1 MKRIIKVCSLFL
13 FIVLLSGCFKR
24 DNFEGIDISTTV
36 YPIEYIT
43 DRLYGKNSTIT
54 SIYPSGVKVS
64 EYKLSEKQVKDY
76 SKTNL
81 FIFDGISSEKN
92 YVSEFFKHNKSLKII
107 DATSS
112 MEAENV
118 NEALWLDPSNFLM
131 MAQNIRYGLSQYID
145 NHYLKN
151 EIDDNYSKLK
161 EEISRLDASIYE
173 ISDNASF
180 KTLVV
185 SSDLFKFLEKYD
197 LNVIS
202 LEENEN
208 LTEKTIADVVNLI
221 NDGKIQYIILKQD
234 EEMNDTIKKIVN
246 ETNVE
251 VVYYHMLS
259 NLTGEE
265 RNAKKDYISIMSDN
279 IDILRNELYD

>member
-54 SIYPSGVKVS
+54 SIYR
-64 EYKLSEKQVKDY
+64 
-76 SKTNL
+76 KTNL

-112 MEAENV
+112 MEAENG

>member
-112 MEAENV
+112 MEAENG

-208 LTEKTIADVVNLI
+208 LTEKTIADVVDLI

>member
-81 FIFDGISSEKN
+81 FIFDGISNEKN

-112 MEAENV
+112 MEAENG

-151 EIDDNYSKLK
+151 EIDDNYNKLK

-208 LTEKTIADVVNLI
+208 LTEKTIADVIDLI
-221 NDGKIQYIILKQD
+221 NNGNIQYIILKQD

>member
-92 YVSEFFKHNKSLKII
+92 YVSDFFKHNKSLKII

-112 MEAENV
+112 MEAENG

-180 KTLVV
+180 KTLVA

>member
-92 YVSEFFKHNKSLKII
+92 YVSAFFKHNKSLKII

-112 MEAENV
+112 MEAENG

-151 EIDDNYSKLK
+151 EIDDNYNKLK

-208 LTEKTIADVVNLI
+208 LTEKTIADVIDLI
-221 NDGKIQYIILKQD
+221 NNGNIQYIILKQD

>member
-112 MEAENV
+112 MEAENG

-131 MAQNIRYGLSQYID
+131 MAQNIRYGLSQY
-145 NHYLKN
+145 
-151 EIDDNYSKLK
+151 IDDNYSKLK

>member
-43 DRLYGKNSTIT
+43 DRLYGKNSTIA

-112 MEAENV
+112 MEAENG

-208 LTEKTIADVVNLI
+208 LTEKTIADVIDLI
-221 NDGKIQYIILKQD
+221 NNGNIQYIILKQD

>member
-112 MEAENV
+112 MEAENG

-221 NDGKIQYIILKQD
+221 NDGKIQYIILKKD